1 MLSPLRK
8 RAGRRLRE
16 PFGKA
21 GLTVAVIALVFA
33 MLGGAYAA
41 GKLTSKQKKEVEKI
55 AKKFQ
60 GTGPAGAQGA
70 AGSNGKDGAQGG
82 KGETGPQGKQG
93 NPGAPGVDG
102 EDGAC
107 SLGNTEC
114 VLPPGATMTGTWSF
128 SAPSGG
134 TATGEPFEGEE
145 ALASI
150 SFPLQ
155 VKGAALQAEW
165 IGLDFWLEET
175 GEEFDKS
182 HCHGEAQSPEA
193 DPGYLCVYASAVNFN
208 SGKGNKREFD
218 RLEMLQLNG
227 GVKPSGVV
235 LPFKFKDLE
244 KPAVGAGTWAATA
257 PCPVGEPNC

>member
-60 GTGPAGAQGA
+60 GSGPVGATGA

-93 NPGAPGVDG
+93 NPGAPGADG
-102 EDGAC
+102 EDGFC

-114 VLPPGATMTGTWSF
+114 VLPPGATLTGRWLF
-128 SAPSGG
+128 DAPSGG
-134 TATGEPFEGEE
+134 SSSGTRGEE
-145 ALASI
+145 ALTTI
-150 SFPLQ
+150 SFPLKVTGPELKFQ
-155 VKGAALQAEW
+155 W
-165 IGLDFWLEET
+165 IGLDNWLEPGET
-175 GEEFDKS
+175 WDRS
-182 HCHGEAQSPEA
+182 HCPGNISNPEA
-193 DPGYLCVYASAVNFN
+193 DPGYLCVFGAVNAN
-208 SGKGNKREFD
+208 SGTGNKREPNPA
-218 RLEMLQLNG
+218 EVN
-227 GVKPSGVV
+227 
-235 LPFKFKDLE
+235 DLLFLGDKQTGWLFSFAIHNLDE
-244 KPAVGAGTWAATA
+244 PAWGAGSWAATA
-257 PCPVGEPNC
+257 PCSEAEPNC